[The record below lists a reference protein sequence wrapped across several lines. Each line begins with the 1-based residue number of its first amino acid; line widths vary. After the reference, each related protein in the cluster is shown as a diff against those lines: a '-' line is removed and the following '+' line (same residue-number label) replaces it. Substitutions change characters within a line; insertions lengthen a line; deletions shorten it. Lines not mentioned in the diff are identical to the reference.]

1 MNGIKQRGFMGSKKY
16 DSLDKKIEGLKKQ
29 KEEVI
34 DLFNRILVA
43 IEAYEV
49 LKQEQ
54 NEKTN

>member
-1 MNGIKQRGFMGSKKY
+1 MGSKKY

-29 KEEVI
+29 KEEVR
-34 DLFNRILVA
+34 DLFNRILGA

-54 NEKTN
+54 N

>member
-29 KEEVI
+29 KEEVR
-34 DLFNRILVA
+34 DLFNRILGA

-54 NEKTN
+54 N